1 MHALLP
7 ALLAQAATG
16 PKNPLTWILS
26 AVDRFNAAHA
36 DQFLSIGSNLYTSFA
51 LIIIVWVGIQIA
63 LSGNFN
69 ANQVARLVLI
79 LAFGKALIVYYS
91 GGDYSIT
98 QLVLRQSRFLSDRL
112 DTNAVNLLGQPV
124 VRALASLQ
132 MISPSITNLA
142 DAGWYFLALS
152 AYLTLQI
159 VAAFV
164 ICFGDVAVSVCVLLG
179 PVFVPFFIVP
189 KLDWLFWG
197 WFRALLQFAFYRVV
211 ASAVLLIIADAAEAM
226 IRNLP
231 TAPTGGGATSGFEFL
246 PTVLFAVVATFVI
259 LRVPMLTSNIFSGA
273 AGSDGGIVGVMQ
285 HAVQGSV
292 RAGLA
297 AGGSA

>member
-1 MHALLP
+1 MHLLP
-7 ALLAQAATG
+7 AVLAQAAPG

-26 AVDRFNAAHA
+26 AVDRFNATHA
-36 DQFLSIGSNLYTSFA
+36 DQFVSIGSNLYTSFA

-69 ANQVARLVLI
+69 ANLVARLVLI

-91 GGDYSIT
+91 GGDYSIS
-98 QLVLRQSRFLSDRL
+98 QLVLRQSRYLSEKL
-112 DTNAVNLLGQPV
+112 DIHATNLLARPV
-124 VRALASLQ
+124 VHALDSIHL
-132 MISPSITNLA
+132 ISPSITNLA
-142 DAGWYFLALS
+142 DAGWYFLALT
-152 AYLTLQI
+152 AYCALQI

-179 PVFVPFFIVP
+179 PIFVPFFIVP

-211 ASAVLLIIADAAEAM
+211 ASAVLLIIADAADVM

-231 TAPTGGGATSGFEFL
+231 TAPARAGATSGFEFL
-246 PTVLFAVVATFVI
+246 PTVFFAVIATFVI

-273 AGSDGGIVGVMQ
+273 AGSDGGIVGVIQ
-285 HAVQGSV
+285 HAVQSSV
-292 RAGLA
+292 RAGVA
-297 AGGSA
+297 AGGAA

>member
-1 MHALLP
+1 MHLLP

-26 AVDRFNAAHA
+26 AVDRFNGAHA
-36 DQFLSIGSNLYTSFA
+36 DQFVSIGSNLYTSFA

-69 ANQVARLVLI
+69 ANQLARLVLI

-91 GGDYSIT
+91 AGDYSIS
-98 QLVLRQSRFLSDRL
+98 QLVLRQSRYLSDKL
-112 DTNAVNLLGQPV
+112 DTNATNLLGAPV
-124 VRALASLQ
+124 VQALDAIHL
-132 MISPSITNLA
+132 ITPSITNLA

-152 AYLTLQI
+152 AYMGLQM

-179 PVFVPFFIVP
+179 PIFVPFFIVP

-197 WFRALLQFAFYRVV
+197 WFRAFLQFAFYRVV

-231 TAPTGGGATSGFEFL
+231 TAPAGGGGAILHL
-246 PTVLFAVVATFVI
+246 PC
-259 LRVPMLTSNIFSGA
+259 
-273 AGSDGGIVGVMQ
+273 
-285 HAVQGSV
+285 
-292 RAGLA
+292 
-297 AGGSA
+297 